1 MREFFVLLGVTVMPE
16 ASPDLSLSRYK
27 LWFYFAAIYN
37 LIWGSINILFPNLLF
52 DAIGMS
58 RPNHIA
64 LWQVVGMFVLVYAP
78 AYWWA
83 ARYPFRFRHII
94 LIGLLG
100 KILGPIGFFWSVTK
114 GALPISFGWVILTN
128 DLIWW
133 PAFALYLRGVIK
145 LSGAITSLLLG
156 D

>member
-1 MREFFVLLGVTVMPE
+1 MLR
-16 ASPDLSLSRYK
+16 PDGCTDDAFAGYRP
-27 LWFYFAAIYN
+27 WFYAAAVYN
-37 LIWGSINILFPNLLF
+37 LLWGATNVVFPHAYF
-52 DAIGMS
+52 DLVGIDP
-58 RPNHIA
+58 PNYDA

-83 ARYPFRFRHII
+83 ARHPARYRHLI

-100 KILGPIGFFWSVTK
+100 KIFGPIGFLFAIAS
-114 GALPISFGWVILTN
+114 GDIPQAFGWTLITN

-133 PAFALYLRGVIK
+133 PAFGSYLRDVSRRCGGWIA
-145 LSGAITSLLLG
+145 LFRG